1 MCFRHYSA
9 VVALL
14 LCLCCPQ
21 WMGCRVNIYQI
32 VSEDSCLKCAP
43 RWDTYPWPL
52 GKGGWTQNVCA
63 YTGAWASIIVRAWL
77 SRSLSSNSKGFPVQL
92 PGRFFLVVWGF
103 LFFACSFAWVLVWF
117 CPSGGLKAICFSVMF
132 SHCTCGLAQRGGHP
146 SMVLLTKGWS
156 SPDWRKH
163 PSNRP
168 VMYFC
173 VVETKWKKKQLILW
187 ELGSSVLCPLFSVWE
202 LFVSVFIQEIYSVV
216 PWMHCTLA

>member
-1 MCFRHYSA
+1 MCFRHDSA

-63 YTGAWASIIVRAWL
+63 STGAWASIIVRAWL

-92 PGRFFLVVWGF
+92 PGSFYFGCLGFFVFCLFICLGFGLV
-103 LFFACSFAWVLVWF
+103 LSFWWAQGHMLQRHVQPLHLW
-117 CPSGGLKAICFSVMF
+117 SGPERWPPF
-132 SHCTCGLAQRGGHP
+132 H
-146 SMVLLTKGWS
+146 
-156 SPDWRKH
+156 
-163 PSNRP
+163 
-168 VMYFC
+168 
-173 VVETKWKKKQLILW
+173 
-187 ELGSSVLCPLFSVWE
+187 GSSYKRLEFSWLEKTSFQQTRYVFLCSWN
-202 LFVSVFIQEIYSVV
+202 
-216 PWMHCTLA
+216 